1 MDGCFVNVCVPV
13 SIGSDTALSNNVIVL
28 THSTWHPAL
37 EGGAPLFAPVVI
49 GDDVIV
55 YVNAVIG
62 PGVHVGNHCTVG
74 AGAVVTRDVPDR
86 FTAFGN
92 PARLAAIPP
101 AFGAGVDPALR
112 DEVVRDALREYRDS
126 VSVKGGRIVAD
137 RPDEFEIELGGLS
150 ETIRYLPAAEDHG
163 AARPAASITL
173 SLCDVAPDRRGR
185 CHFDLGRRA
194 LVGEAS
200 ALAEDLRDFLR
211 RRTIRVYTDRRFQSL
226 PPASVA
232 RLRRE
237 LES

>member
-1 MDGCFVNVCVPV
+1 MSPRLKLAGLDASAIVHSGQTDIAADVLIEADVRIACESLVLGAGTIIRRGTRIVAPEISCGEKTTIGADAQIELSTHFRVGTLADVGRGVRVTGHSFLAGDHLWITDGVMIGGGGARGPRACLTIGDRSALMDGCFVNVCEPV

-92 PARLAAIPP
+92 PARLAAIL
-101 AFGAGVDPALR
+101 PALR
-112 DEVVRDALREYRDS
+112 A
-126 VSVKGGRIVAD
+126 
-137 RPDEFEIELGGLS
+137 
-150 ETIRYLPAAEDHG
+150 
-163 AARPAASITL
+163 
-173 SLCDVAPDRRGR
+173 
-185 CHFDLGRRA
+185 
-194 LVGEAS
+194 
-200 ALAEDLRDFLR
+200 
-211 RRTIRVYTDRRFQSL
+211 
-226 PPASVA
+226 
-232 RLRRE
+232 
-237 LES
+237 